1 MVSRTILC
9 KKTQPVA
16 QLFLIKCKL
25 MDNEKRFTQ
34 NIPYT
39 ETISTKNLKSQQKKN
54 INLKTIITS

>member
-39 ETISTKNLKSQQKKN
+39 ETISTKNLKSQQKK
-54 INLKTIITS
+54 KH